1 MNVKDLFK
9 SITVAILVI
18 TGVYIVMKIGQMENL
33 KIKKNKLYLFDNG
46 FDEKSFVIALEDEE
60 DLRYDQDIVYN
71 MSLDFVQVLIEN
83 RIEVVLVTDLYA
95 V

>member
-1 MNVKDLFK
+1 
-9 SITVAILVI
+9 
-18 TGVYIVMKIGQMENL
+18 MKIGQMENL
-33 KIKKNKLYLFDNG
+33 KIRKNKLYLFDNG

-83 RIEVVLVTDLYA
+83 RIESVLVSDLYT

>member
-1 MNVKDLFK
+1 MNVKGLFK

-83 RIEVVLVTDLYA
+83 RIEVVLVTDLYII
-95 V
+95 